1 MFGMDAG
8 PGSRARWLLLAVVV
22 CVGAAGAALYFHESA
37 VAPAPAEPVATD
49 PAPAA
54 SADAVAAATAA
65 GPEDVVTPAE
75 TAADA
80 APADD
85 AGAARGTAA
94 GIAADTDAASA
105 ETSGETD
112 QASAPAAADADAA
125 PADTTTEAESAAAG
139 DAVTDAAD
147 ADAAAPP
154 TVAVQPE
161 PEPEPEPPAPIPPSV
176 TVTPPAV
183 RQGQATLVVLAGD
196 VDADDVWVSIDD
208 YSGQMV
214 FEEGV
219 GWVGFVP
226 VERLARPRLYHVVVD
241 TSNNGI
247 YARTYLSELL
257 VEAEV
262 AVIDEI
268 TLDAENAAL
277 LTPEMVAI
285 DNHTRYEQYKAVSGP
300 RLWSGPWGLPLV
312 GVDSGAFGV
321 LRSYNGGPAD
331 GLASRARHQ
340 RGRRRRHPRA
350 GARPRGLRERP
361 AGARLGRDPGPRG
374 GRLQRLLAHVRD
386 PGGAGPDGESGRPA
400 GSGGDDRRHDGAAP
414 ALGSHRAGHRRG
426 PDSVDRDDVH
436 VVAPWSAGA
445 RYTGASCRRPAMPTP
460 TAPSPPW
467 A

>member
-75 TAADA
+75 SAPDA

-85 AGAARGTAA
+85 AGTARGTAG

-112 QASAPAAADADAA
+112 QASAAAAAADAA
-125 PADTTTEAESAAAG
+125 PADTTTEAESAPAG
-139 DAVTDAAD
+139 DGATDAAD
-147 ADAAAPP
+147 GDDAPP
-154 TVAVQPE
+154 PSVAVQPE
-161 PEPEPEPPAPIPPSV
+161 PEPEPEPVAPIPPSV
-176 TVTPPAV
+176 SVTPHAV

-321 LRSYNGGPAD
+321 LRSYNGGPATD
-331 GLASRARHQ
+331 WHHGHDISADAGAVIRAPA
-340 RGRRRRHPRA
+340 RGRVVFASDLPVH
-350 GARPRGLRERP
+350 GSGVIL
-361 AGARLGRDPGPRG
+361 D
-374 GRLQRLLAHVRD
+374 H
-386 PGGAGPDGESGRPA
+386 GAGVYSGYWHMSEIQAELGQMVNP
-400 GSGGDDRRHDGAAP
+400 GDP
-414 ALGSHRAGHRRG
+414 LGLVGTTGVTTG
-426 PDSVDRDDVH
+426 PHLHWEVIVQGTDVD
-436 VVAPWSAGA
+436 PIQWTETTFTS
-445 RYTGASCRRPAMPTP
+445 
-460 TAPSPPW
+460 
-467 A
+467 

>member
-1 MFGMDAG
+1 M
-8 PGSRARWLLLAVVV
+8 PHRPRR
-22 CVGAAGAALYFHESA
+22 
-37 VAPAPAEPVATD
+37 
-49 PAPAA
+49 
-54 SADAVAAATAA
+54 
-65 GPEDVVTPAE
+65 
-75 TAADA
+75 
-80 APADD
+80 
-85 AGAARGTAA
+85 AARP
-94 GIAADTDAASA
+94 IKP
-105 ETSGETD
+105 
-112 QASAPAAADADAA
+112 APAAADADAA

-139 DAVTDAAD
+139 DAATDASAAD
-147 ADAAAPP
+147 AAPPP
-154 TVAVQPE
+154 TVAAQPE

-176 TVTPPAV
+176 SVTPPTV

-321 LRSYNGGPAD
+321 LRSYNGGPATD
-331 GLASRARHQ
+331 WHHGHDISADAGAVIRAPA
-340 RGRRRRHPRA
+340 RGRVVFASDLPVH
-350 GARPRGLRERP
+350 GSGVIL
-361 AGARLGRDPGPRG
+361 D
-374 GRLQRLLAHVRD
+374 H
-386 PGGAGPDGESGRPA
+386 GAGVYSGYWHMSEIQAELGQMVNP
-400 GSGGDDRRHDGAAP
+400 GDP
-414 ALGSHRAGHRRG
+414 LGLVGTTGVTTG
-426 PDSVDRDDVH
+426 PHLHWEVIVQGTDVD
-436 VVAPWSAGA
+436 PIQWTETTFTS
-445 RYTGASCRRPAMPTP
+445 
-460 TAPSPPW
+460 
-467 A
+467 

>member
-1 MFGMDAG
+1 MFGMDVG

-65 GPEDVVTPAE
+65 GPEDVVTPAD
-75 TAADA
+75 AAPDA
-80 APADD
+80 APAD
-85 AGAARGTAA
+85 
-94 GIAADTDAASA
+94 
-105 ETSGETD
+105 E
-112 QASAPAAADADAA
+112 AAADDGATETAAASTETNGETAQATAAAADGAADGDGA
-125 PADTTTEAESAAAG
+125 PADRTPEAESAPAG
-139 DAVTDAAD
+139 DGATDATAAAD
-147 ADAAAPP
+147 DAAPP
-154 TVAVQPE
+154 PAAVE
-161 PEPEPEPPAPIPPSV
+161 PEPEPDPEPEPAAPIPPSV
-176 TVTPPAV
+176 SVTPHAV

-196 VDADDVWVSIDD
+196 VDADDAWVSIDG
-208 YSGQMV
+208 YSGQMA

-226 VERLARPRLYHVVVD
+226 ITRLARPRLYHVVVD
-241 TSNNGI
+241 TFNNGS
-247 YARTYLSELL
+247 YAATHLSELL

-321 LRSYNGGPAD
+321 LRSYNGGPATD
-331 GLASRARHQ
+331 WHHGHDISADAGAVIRAPA
-340 RGRRRRHPRA
+340 RGRVVFASDLPVH
-350 GARPRGLRERP
+350 GL
-361 AGARLGRDPGPRG
+361 GIILD
-374 GRLQRLLAHVRD
+374 H
-386 PGGAGPDGESGRPA
+386 GAGVYSGYWHMSEIQAELGQMVNP
-400 GSGGDDRRHDGAAP
+400 GDP
-414 ALGSHRAGHRRG
+414 LGLVGTTGVTTG
-426 PDSVDRDDVH
+426 PHLHWEVIVQGTDVD
-436 VVAPWSAGA
+436 PIQWTETTFTS
-445 RYTGASCRRPAMPTP
+445 
-460 TAPSPPW
+460 
-467 A
+467 

>member
-65 GPEDVVTPAE
+65 GPDDVVTPAE
-75 TAADA
+75 AAADA

-85 AGAARGTAA
+85 AGAARGTAG
-94 GIAADTDAASA
+94 GIAADTDAAGTDAASA
-105 ETSGETD
+105 ETNGETD
-112 QASAPAAADADAA
+112 QADAA
-125 PADTTTEAESAAAG
+125 PADATPEAESTA
-139 DAVTDAAD
+139 AAD
-147 ADAAAPP
+147 ATAADEDDAAPP

-176 TVTPPAV
+176 TVTPPTV

-321 LRSYNGGPAD
+321 LRSYNGGPATD
-331 GLASRARHQ
+331 WHHGHDISADAGAVIRAPA
-340 RGRRRRHPRA
+340 RGRVVFASDLPVH
-350 GARPRGLRERP
+350 GSGVIL
-361 AGARLGRDPGPRG
+361 D
-374 GRLQRLLAHVRD
+374 H
-386 PGGAGPDGESGRPA
+386 GAGVYSGYWHMSEIQAELGQMVNP
-400 GSGGDDRRHDGAAP
+400 GDP
-414 ALGSHRAGHRRG
+414 LGLVGTTGVTTG
-426 PDSVDRDDVH
+426 PHLHWEVIVQGTDVD
-436 VVAPWSAGA
+436 PIQWTETTFTS
-445 RYTGASCRRPAMPTP
+445 
-460 TAPSPPW
+460 
-467 A
+467 

>member
-1 MFGMDAG
+1 MFGMDVG

-37 VAPAPAEPVATD
+37 VAPAPTEPVVAD

-65 GPEDVVTPAE
+65 GPEDVVTPAD
-75 TAADA
+75 AAPDA
-80 APADD
+80 APADEAAAD
-85 AGAARGTAA
+85 DGATETAA
-94 GIAADTDAASA
+94 AST
-105 ETSGETD
+105 ETNGETA
-112 QASAPAAADADAA
+112 QATAAAADADAA
-125 PADTTTEAESAAAG
+125 PDDTTPEAESAPAG
-139 DAVTDAAD
+139 DGATDGD
-147 ADAAAPP
+147 DAPP
-154 TVAVQPE
+154 PSVAVQPE

-176 TVTPPAV
+176 SVTPHAV

-321 LRSYNGGPAD
+321 LRSYNGGPATD
-331 GLASRARHQ
+331 WHHGHDISADAGAVIRAPA
-340 RGRRRRHPRA
+340 RGRVVFASDLPVH
-350 GARPRGLRERP
+350 GL
-361 AGARLGRDPGPRG
+361 GIILD
-374 GRLQRLLAHVRD
+374 H
-386 PGGAGPDGESGRPA
+386 GAGVYSGYWHMSEIQAELGQMVNP
-400 GSGGDDRRHDGAAP
+400 GDP
-414 ALGSHRAGHRRG
+414 LGLVGTTGVTTG
-426 PDSVDRDDVH
+426 PHLHWEVIVQGTDVD
-436 VVAPWSAGA
+436 PIQWTETTFTS
-445 RYTGASCRRPAMPTP
+445 
-460 TAPSPPW
+460 
-467 A
+467 

>member
-75 TAADA
+75 SAADA

-85 AGAARGTAA
+85 AGTARGTAG

-112 QASAPAAADADAA
+112 QASAADAAADADAA

-139 DAVTDAAD
+139 DAATD
-147 ADAAAPP
+147 ADAAPP
-154 TVAVQPE
+154 PSVAVQPE

-176 TVTPPAV
+176 SVTPPAV

-247 YARTYLSELL
+247 YSRTYLSELL

-268 TLDAENAAL
+268 ILDAENAAL

-312 GVDSGAFGV
+312 GVGSSGFGV
-321 LRSYNGGPAD
+321 LRSYNGGPATD
-331 GLASRARHQ
+331 WHHGHDISAAAGAVISAPA
-340 RGRRRRHPRA
+340 RGRVVFASDLPVH
-350 GARPRGLRERP
+350 GSGVIL
-361 AGARLGRDPGPRG
+361 D
-374 GRLQRLLAHVRD
+374 H
-386 PGGAGPDGESGRPA
+386 GAGVYSGYWHMSEIQAELGQMMNP
-400 GSGGDDRRHDGAAP
+400 GDP
-414 ALGSHRAGHRRG
+414 LGLVGTTGVTTG
-426 PDSVDRDDVH
+426 PHLHWEVIVQGTDVD
-436 VVAPWSAGA
+436 PIQWTETTFTS
-445 RYTGASCRRPAMPTP
+445 
-460 TAPSPPW
+460 
-467 A
+467 

>member
-37 VAPAPAEPVATD
+37 VAPAPAAPVATD

-75 TAADA
+75 SAPDA
-80 APADD
+80 APAAAD
-85 AGAARGTAA
+85 GTARGTAG

-112 QASAPAAADADAA
+112 QASAADAAADGA
-125 PADTTTEAESAAAG
+125 PADRTPEAESASATGA
-139 DAVTDAAD
+139 AAD
-147 ADAAAPP
+147 DAAPP
-154 TVAVQPE
+154 PAAVEPE
-161 PEPEPEPPAPIPPSV
+161 PEPEPEPAAPIPPSV
-176 TVTPPAV
+176 SVTPPAV

-247 YARTYLSELL
+247 YSRTYLSELL

-268 TLDAENAAL
+268 TLDPENAAL
-277 LTPEMVAI
+277 LTPELVAI
-285 DNHTRYEQYKAVSGP
+285 DNHTRFEQYKRPSGP

-312 GVDSGAFGV
+312 GVGSGGFGV
-321 LRSYNGGPAD
+321 LRSYNGGPATD
-331 GLASRARHQ
+331 WHHGHDISAAAGAVIRAPA
-340 RGRRRRHPRA
+340 RGRVVFASDLPVH
-350 GARPRGLRERP
+350 GSGIIL
-361 AGARLGRDPGPRG
+361 D
-374 GRLQRLLAHVRD
+374 H
-386 PGGAGPDGESGRPA
+386 GAGVYSGYWHMSEIQAELGQMVNP
-400 GSGGDDRRHDGAAP
+400 GDP
-414 ALGSHRAGHRRG
+414 LGLVGTTGVTTG
-426 PDSVDRDDVH
+426 PHLHWEVIVQGTDVD
-436 VVAPWSAGA
+436 PIQWTETTFTS
-445 RYTGASCRRPAMPTP
+445 
-460 TAPSPPW
+460 
-467 A
+467 

>member
-65 GPEDVVTPAE
+65 GPDDVVTPAE
-75 TAADA
+75 SAADA

-112 QASAPAAADADAA
+112 QASAADADAA
-125 PADTTTEAESAAAG
+125 PADGTSEADRPRPAMRP
-139 DAVTDAAD
+139 
-147 ADAAAPP
+147 APTP
-154 TVAVQPE
+154 TKTMRRRRPSPSSRSP

-176 TVTPPAV
+176 SVTPPAV

-208 YSGQMV
+208 YSGQMA

-241 TSNNGI
+241 TFNNGS
-247 YARTYLSELL
+247 YATTHLSELL

-321 LRSYNGGPAD
+321 LRSYNGGPATD
-331 GLASRARHQ
+331 WHHGHDISADAGAVIRAPA
-340 RGRRRRHPRA
+340 RGRVVFASDLPVH
-350 GARPRGLRERP
+350 GSGVIL
-361 AGARLGRDPGPRG
+361 D
-374 GRLQRLLAHVRD
+374 H
-386 PGGAGPDGESGRPA
+386 GAGVYSGYWHMSEIQAELGQMVNP
-400 GSGGDDRRHDGAAP
+400 GDP
-414 ALGSHRAGHRRG
+414 LGLVGTTGVTTG
-426 PDSVDRDDVH
+426 PHLHWEVIVQGTDVD
-436 VVAPWSAGA
+436 PIQWTETTFTS
-445 RYTGASCRRPAMPTP
+445 
-460 TAPSPPW
+460 
-467 A
+467 

>member
-105 ETSGETD
+105 ETTGETA
-112 QASAPAAADADAA
+112 QATAADAAADAA
-125 PADTTTEAESAAAG
+125 PGDTTTEAESAAAG
-139 DAVTDAAD
+139 DAATDAAD
-147 ADAAAPP
+147 ADDAAPP

-176 TVTPPAV
+176 SVTPPAV

-247 YARTYLSELL
+247 YSRTYLSELL

-321 LRSYNGGPAD
+321 LRSYNGGPATD
-331 GLASRARHQ
+331 WHHGHDISADAGAVIRAPA
-340 RGRRRRHPRA
+340 RGRVVFASDLPVH
-350 GARPRGLRERP
+350 GSGVIL
-361 AGARLGRDPGPRG
+361 D
-374 GRLQRLLAHVRD
+374 H
-386 PGGAGPDGESGRPA
+386 GAGVYSGYWHMSEIQAELGQMVNP
-400 GSGGDDRRHDGAAP
+400 GDP
-414 ALGSHRAGHRRG
+414 LGLVGTTGVTTG
-426 PDSVDRDDVH
+426 PHLHWEVIVQGTDVD
-436 VVAPWSAGA
+436 PIQWTETTFTS
-445 RYTGASCRRPAMPTP
+445 
-460 TAPSPPW
+460 
-467 A
+467 